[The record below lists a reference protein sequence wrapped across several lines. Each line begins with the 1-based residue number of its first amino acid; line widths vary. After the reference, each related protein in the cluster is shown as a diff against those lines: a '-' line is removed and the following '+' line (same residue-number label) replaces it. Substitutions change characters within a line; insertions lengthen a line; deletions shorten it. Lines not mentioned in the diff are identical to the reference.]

1 MNHEG
6 EMTATT
12 VGKEKIR
19 ILSEYGIVVYKKKKK
34 KIIQHKMLDLTI
46 LINEYINKIE
56 YSQVAEYKRKFKH
69 QWLSLVSIVR
79 RQKKNKKDAAY
90 V

>member
-19 ILSEYGIVVYKKKKK
+19 ILSECGIVVYQKKKDNPT
-34 KIIQHKMLDLTI
+34 QTVRF
-46 LINEYINKIE
+46 NNINKWIH
-56 YSQVAEYKRKFKH
+56 K
-69 QWLSLVSIVR
+69 
-79 RQKKNKKDAAY
+79 
-90 V
+90 

>member
-19 ILSEYGIVVYKKKKK
+19 ILSECGIVVYQKKKKDNPTQTVRFNN
-34 KIIQHKMLDLTI
+34 INTATFNLT
-46 LINEYINKIE
+46 NTT
-56 YSQVAEYKRKFKH
+56 RDF
-69 QWLSLVSIVR
+69 
-79 RQKKNKKDAAY
+79 
-90 V
+90 

>member
-1 MNHEG
+1 MLEDLTNVLNHEG
-6 EMTATT
+6 EMTATA

-19 ILSEYGIVVYKKKKK
+19 ILSEYGIVVYQKKKR
-34 KIIQHKMLDLTI
+34 IIQHKLLDLTI

-69 QWLSLVSIVR
+69 H
-79 RQKKNKKDAAY
+79 
-90 V
+90 

>member
-34 KIIQHKMLDLTI
+34 IIHQKLLYLII

-56 YSQVAEYKRKFKH
+56 YSQVAEYKRKCNH
-69 QWLSLVSIVR
+69 QWLFLVSLVR
-79 RQKKNKKDAAY
+79 RQEKKKAVTDK
-90 V
+90 